1 MRRNSAVSMTRINQS
16 GRLQRTERYL
26 VLIIIPPLSKMLGL
40 CLAAKDLKIWKF
52 NLNFNYFPR
61 RIKTG
66 RITYHT
72 ESTEGGIKVGSVI
85 QQYTG
90 SLIANNI
97 PPAAKVDCPTV
108 TTTLK
113 NLGALYR
120 RQGKYEAAET
130 LEDCAL
136 RTRWAILSGQWTG
149 CIN

>member
-1 MRRNSAVSMTRINQS
+1 MSSI
-16 GRLQRTERYL
+16 LFHFY
-26 VLIIIPPLSKMLGL
+26 VLIK
-40 CLAAKDLKIWKF
+40 
-52 NLNFNYFPR
+52 NVRR

-90 SLIANNI
+90 SLINANNI

-136 RTRWAILSGQWTG
+136 RTR
-149 CIN
+149 